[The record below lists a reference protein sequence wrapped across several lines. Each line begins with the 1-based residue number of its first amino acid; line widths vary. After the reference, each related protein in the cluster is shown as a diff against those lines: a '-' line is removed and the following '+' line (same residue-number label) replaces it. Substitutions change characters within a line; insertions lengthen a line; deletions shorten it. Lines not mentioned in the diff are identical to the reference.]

1 MREIK
6 FRVWGLEENKWVNL
20 DGIPEKDYTY
30 QFVGKGKKFPY
41 KQIFGLENFAKYQK
55 GWHWMQY
62 TGLKDKNGKE
72 IYEGDIII
80 GLFAEV
86 FGSEDIPCLIEPIGT
101 EEVSEGYL
109 SICASPRGKDG
120 CYALQLG
127 EENIEIIGNIYEN
140 PELLNENI

>member
-1 MREIK
+1 MKKLEFKAWDKEKKRMIEPDW
-6 FRVWGLEENKWVNL
+6 WGVQSSNGRMFDNEANYLPYE
-20 DGIPEKDYTY
+20 PEDR
-30 QFVGKGKKFPY
+30 FVV
-41 KQIFGLENFAKYQK
+41 I
-55 GWHWMQY
+55 QY
-62 TGLKDKNGKE
+62 IGLKDKHKKK

-80 GLFAEV
+80 GFIER
-86 FGSEDIPCLIEPIGT
+86 DIPCLIEPIGT

-109 SICASPRGKDG
+109 SICASPKGKHA